1 MALYTPGPLAG
12 QISGRVGSSI
22 FSHNR
27 GGTYIRNGTIPTKV
41 LSPYAMNMKAIITE
55 LSQDWAGITAA
66 AAQAWRTWAQQN
78 PITNRL
84 GRQSTLA
91 PHVAYIQLN
100 SRLLLA
106 GDTKIGLPPIIPAP
120 QPLDTITPTADIGL
134 GDVELAFTPT
144 PPDAGIRI
152 WLQAALVD
160 NANITYVENLWKFLV
175 AGVAAAA
182 SPLNFETELGLRFG
196 TPQVGQYVHVLAS
209 QFDSA
214 TGLLSA
220 PVRSGCL
227 VTTT

>member
-1 MALYTPGPLAG
+1 MALYTPGPIAG
-12 QISGRVGSSI
+12 QVSGRVGSVI

-27 GGTYIRNGTIPTKV
+27 GGTYLRNGTIPTKV

-55 LSQDWAGITAA
+55 LAQDWAGITAA
-66 AAQAWRTWAQQN
+66 ASQAWRTWAQQN

-120 QPLDTITPTADIGL
+120 QPLTSITPTVDIGV
-134 GDVELAFTPT
+134 GDVELVFAPT
-144 PPDAGIRI
+144 PPGAGIRT

-160 NANITYVENLWKFLV
+160 NANIDYVENLWKFLKV
-175 AGVAAAA
+175 GVAAAA

-196 TPQVGQYVHVLAS
+196 TPQVGQYCHVLVS

-220 PVRSGCL
+220 PIRGGVA